1 MRDRLAENLHEMWA
15 MSKIEQGWKFGEI
28 RDDQRKTNPSL
39 TNFEKLPKSEKKYV
53 VTVAYETLR
62 QEFFF
67 FKINL
72 SRLKTTWYVFRV
84 FILNT
89 GT

>member
-1 MRDRLAENLHEMWA
+1 MRDRLAENLHEIWA

-62 QEFFF
+62 QECYFD
-67 FKINL
+67 IQAL
-72 SRLKTTWYVFRV
+72 QYR
-84 FILNT
+84 
-89 GT
+89 

>member
-1 MRDRLAENLHEMWA
+1 

-62 QEFFF
+62 QEYVTLI
-67 FKINL
+67 FKHCNIYMTVYKL
-72 SRLKTTWYVFRV
+72 MLV
-84 FILNT
+84 
-89 GT
+89 